1 MSLQNG
7 RTEIDQL
14 AVVEST
20 VSQACAIQGTSQRS
34 EVMDQRHVV
43 VPSLAVLLTYRSS
56 ILYSLPQELR
66 DEIYKYTF
74 EPRVEI
80 RRSNYWCRHL
90 KLRHASLLA
99 YKSSVVCALLPVSRS
114 TYEEVWRLLVPAR
127 DRFINLVD
135 AMMQSKSWER
145 APLVAAFR
153 PRIRWVC
160 ESYHFTGTD
169 GYVFGGVDH
178 YLPESLIV
186 LIDDYVLVDEGLSSD
201 DTDFG
206 LSTWYDELRSLL
218 NLKTFNFHFDTK
230 NIWNLNVEAAL
241 QVGKML
247 LEEKSV
253 QTVNLLFRN
262 RVEES
267 TWQKVV
273 ENFFGRVL
281 DTEDVEPTSQYESES
296 LVRRFDAMEAQ
307 PWAFE
312 NDMPWFT
319 NQEMEQVIRITR
331 CKDTQLEPPTH
342 DRRTKSSRD
351 LHITNQKLMRLKA
364 HENDTFSYMKSNGG
378 EV

>member
-1 MSLQNG
+1 MSLQSS
-7 RTEIDQL
+7 RTEFDQL
-14 AVVEST
+14 AVVENP
-20 VSQACAIQGTSQRS
+20 VSQACVIQGTSQRS
-34 EVMDQRHVV
+34 KVVDQRQVV
-43 VPSLAVLLTYRSS
+43 VLSLAVLLTYRSS

-74 EPRVEI
+74 EPQVEI

-160 ESYHFTGTD
+160 ESYHLTGGD
-169 GYVFGGVDH
+169 VFGGVDH

-186 LIDDYVLVDEGLSSD
+186 LIDDYVLVDEGLSSS
-201 DTDFG
+201 DTDYG

-218 NLKTFNFHFDTK
+218 NLKTFNFHFDTQS
-230 NIWNLNVEAAL
+230 IWNRNVEAAL

-262 RVEES
+262 RVDES

-273 ENFFGRVL
+273 ENSFDRVL
-281 DTEDVEPTSQYESES
+281 DTEDVEPTSQDESES

-319 NQEMEQVIRITR
+319 NQEMKQVIRITR

-342 DRRTKSSRD
+342 DRRTESLRD

-364 HENDTFSYMKSNGG
+364 YENDMLSCMKSNGE
-378 EV
+378 EVQ

>member
-43 VPSLAVLLTYRSS
+43 APSLAVLLTYRSC

-66 DEIYKYTF
+66 DEIYKYAF

-90 KLRHASLLA
+90 KLRDAFPLA
-99 YKSSVVCALLPVSRS
+99 YKSSVICALLPVSRS
-114 TYEEVWRLLVPAR
+114 IYEEVWRLLVPAR

-160 ESYHFTGTD
+160 EYYPLG
-169 GYVFGGVDH
+169 GNVFGGVDSF
-178 YLPESLIV
+178 LPESLIV
-186 LIDDYVLVDEGLSSD
+186 LIDDYVLVDDGLSSR

-218 NLKTFNFHFDTK
+218 DLKTFNVHFDTQE
-230 NIWNLNVEAAL
+230 IWNPNVEAAL

-253 QTVNLLFRN
+253 KTVNLLFRN
-262 RVEES
+262 KVEES
-267 TWQKVV
+267 TWQKIV
-273 ENFFGRVL
+273 EDAFDRVL
-281 DTEDVEPTSQYESES
+281 DTEDIEPTSQDESES
-296 LVRRFDAMEAQ
+296 LVSRFNAMEAQ